1 MADRPM
7 QEILREALALSATRV
22 IDLFKEWDEDGDG
35 VVTKKEFRRAVPML
49 GLDPVPSK
57 ADIDA
62 LFDQWDPDGS
72 GNIDFKELNKILRKS
87 AEGLDPSLQAGAAG
101 KIEMDSKAKTALRKG
116 PNLQRG
122 SSLAKVDIDEA
133 SDKSIA
139 EQLRTILSKNAVRV
153 IDLFR
158 EWDEDGDGVVSK
170 KEFRKAMPLLG
181 LEVPKKE
188 IDALFESWDPDG
200 SGRLELKEIEK
211 QLRRGADVQLD
222 PKLQAGRVGFGL
234 GLGLGLAIPKPKPK
248 PKPKPNPNPNPNPKP
263 NQAGSMGKIET
274 KSKNKSSREGDKAPK
289 GHGARIGAAGKQG
302 AAGDQ
307 SRKTGGA

>member
-1 MADRPM
+1 MLSSGGLRTRTSDRSCSRSLTVTRFVTNSTLSVAPWIGQRRSASGAPVRPRMPPPKSLFHFSVARPRPRSPRAVWPPPPPAPVRHKMADRPM

-35 VVTKKEFRRAVPML
+35 AVTKKEFRRAVPML

-122 SSLAKVDIDEA
+122 SSLAKVDLDEA
-133 SDKSIA
+133 SDKSVA
-139 EQLRTILSKNAVRV
+139 EQLRTILSKNAV
-153 IDLFR
+153 
-158 EWDEDGDGVVSK
+158 
-170 KEFRKAMPLLG
+170 PL
-181 LEVPKKE
+181 PP
-188 IDALFESWDPDG
+188 SQP
-200 SGRLELKEIEK
+200 
-211 QLRRGADVQLD
+211 Q
-222 PKLQAGRVGFGL
+222 P
-234 GLGLGLAIPKPKPK
+234 
-248 PKPKPNPNPNPNPKP
+248 
-263 NQAGSMGKIET
+263 
-274 KSKNKSSREGDKAPK
+274 
-289 GHGARIGAAGKQG
+289 
-302 AAGDQ
+302 
-307 SRKTGGA
+307 

>member
-1 MADRPM
+1 MWPPPPPAPVRHKMADRPM

-133 SDKSIA
+133 SDKSVA

-188 IDALFESWDPDG
+188 IDALFDSWDPDG
-200 SGRLELKEIEK
+200 SGSLTLKELDK
-211 QLRRGADVQLD
+211 KLRRGAEVQLD
-222 PKLQAGRVGFGL
+222 DKL
-234 GLGLGLAIPKPKPK
+234 
-248 PKPKPNPNPNPNPKP
+248 
-263 NQAGSMGKIET
+263 
-274 KSKNKSSREGDKAPK
+274 KAR
-289 GHGARIGAAGKQG
+289 ATAAGPSPSLR
-302 AAGDQ
+302 A
-307 SRKTGGA
+307 R

>member
-1 MADRPM
+1 MWPPPPPAPVRHKMADRPM

-133 SDKSIA
+133 SDKSVA

-211 QLRRGADVQLD
+211 QLRRGADVQLN
-222 PKLQAGRVGFGL
+222 PKL
-234 GLGLGLAIPKPKPK
+234 
-248 PKPKPNPNPNPNPKP
+248 
-263 NQAGSMGKIET
+263 QAGSMGKIET

-289 GHGARIGAAGKQG
+289 GHGARIGAVGKQG

>member
-133 SDKSIA
+133 SDKSVA
-139 EQLRTILSKNAVRV
+139 EQLRTILSKNAV
-153 IDLFR
+153 
-158 EWDEDGDGVVSK
+158 
-170 KEFRKAMPLLG
+170 PL
-181 LEVPKKE
+181 PP
-188 IDALFESWDPDG
+188 SQP
-200 SGRLELKEIEK
+200 
-211 QLRRGADVQLD
+211 Q
-222 PKLQAGRVGFGL
+222 P
-234 GLGLGLAIPKPKPK
+234 
-248 PKPKPNPNPNPNPKP
+248 
-263 NQAGSMGKIET
+263 
-274 KSKNKSSREGDKAPK
+274 
-289 GHGARIGAAGKQG
+289 
-302 AAGDQ
+302 
-307 SRKTGGA
+307 